1 MVDCLYNCHCKEL
14 SAGDRIGIPY
24 LKIGISVLGRNP
36 TQTKGKLSRLKVAI
50 GVKAANYCLMNYQVK
65 FKPKAI
71 KDLES
76 LPLVEV
82 KKMLGLQRVYEIN
95 TFILVRVG
103 GLCLCSRDFNR
114 LDIFSYILT
123 RSGSRTVKVEPRSTS
138 LSTAISPPKIWHNR

>member
-114 LDIFSYILT
+114 LDIFYC
-123 RSGSRTVKVEPRSTS
+123 
-138 LSTAISPPKIWHNR
+138 AISIAWIFFTARFQSPGYFCGIFLLYNTSRPI